1 MMPNTRTRIV
11 VVPATMTEL
20 SSERPKLFVAE
31 NTLLKFSIDAGL
43 GMNSVLRPSEGSRN
57 AETTIQ

>member
-20 SSERPKLFVAE
+20 ISERPKLFVGE
-31 NTLLKFSIDAGL
+31 NTLWKFSIDAGL
-43 GMNSVLRPSEGSRN
+43 G
-57 AETTIQ
+57 